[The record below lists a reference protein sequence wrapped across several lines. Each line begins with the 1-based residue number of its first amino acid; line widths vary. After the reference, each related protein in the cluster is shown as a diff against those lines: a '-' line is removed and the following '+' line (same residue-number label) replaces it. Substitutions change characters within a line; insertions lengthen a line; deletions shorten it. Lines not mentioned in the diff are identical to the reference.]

1 MQKDRIANYRE
12 TQIKTASK
20 GKLVVILYD
29 GLIRYLDL
37 ALENI
42 PNKQYDAVNSN
53 ILKAQDILSEL
64 TMSLNMEAGDISKKL
79 LSIYSFLNMK
89 LFEGNIKKDAAP
101 IAFVR
106 KMAKELR
113 ESWSKIAK
121 KSPIAGI
128 DEMKKKGG
136 IDVAG

>member
-1 MQKDRIANYRE
+1 
-12 TQIKTASK
+12 
-20 GKLVVILYD
+20 VILYD